1 MYSCLVACTEPAIDV
16 ETPESHSTQS
26 ACVANGRFTVATYGA
41 IDARIDWRGD
51 SLDCDGMR
59 RPHGKGA
66 RLRFAGVLDRD
77 NVRDPDHARIADRD
91 SGLDRDPNRA
101 LDSNNNDQRTLA
113 FILSI
118 PDLNMGRTG
127 NELPTRLTL
136 IEEDEARF
144 FSTQEADICW
154 SNVEQRVPL
163 HAATSAVELPPS
175 VYRSR

>member
-91 SGLDRDPNRA
+91 RDNARDPDHAPISDRDRDYTRDPDHARIADRDSGLDRDPNRA

-144 FSTQEADICW
+144 F
-154 SNVEQRVPL
+154 
-163 HAATSAVELPPS
+163 
-175 VYRSR
+175 